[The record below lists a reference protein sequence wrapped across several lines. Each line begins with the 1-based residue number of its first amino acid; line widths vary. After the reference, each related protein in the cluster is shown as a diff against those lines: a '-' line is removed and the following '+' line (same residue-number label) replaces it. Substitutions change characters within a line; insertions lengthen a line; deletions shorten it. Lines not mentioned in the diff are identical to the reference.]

1 MIDSIL
7 SYLAPH
13 LCFGC
18 GQTGPL
24 ICESCK
30 ENIINEPSE
39 RCIVCEAQTGSYL
52 CKVHSALLENGWYVA
67 RRAGALEQLI
77 NAYKFENAIAAHRPL
92 GDLLLTRL
100 PDLPSSVV
108 VVSIPTISSHIRQRG
123 YDHATLLAKYI
134 AKKRQL
140 RLASLLRRRTSTK
153 QRDATRTERE
163 RQAEV
168 AFAVVGGLDPS
179 VPYLIVDDVATTGA
193 TLRHAAR
200 VLREA
205 GAETIWVAAVAR
217 QPLD

>member
-92 GDLLLTRL
+92 GDLLLARL

-108 VVSIPTISSHIRQRG
+108 VVPIPTISSHIRQRG